1 MFHTLKKGETINS
14 KNKELFIDFGIVF
27 GQTALDQYF
36 QKMGNLLWVLN
47 TFICN
52 SRKGH
57 QHQHIIIT
65 NSDIYINISAGQHI
79 CCEHTG
85 QLYKKR
91 INININFIITI
102 NTKAK
107 NHYKHGKK

>member
-1 MFHTLKKGETINS
+1 MR
-14 KNKELFIDFGIVF
+14 LFCVY
-27 GQTALDQYF
+27 ALDENF
-36 QKMGNLLWVLN
+36 QCH
-47 TFICN
+47 FC
-52 SRKGH
+52 SRRKAAKFCH
-57 QHQHIIIT
+57 PVIIT

-107 NHYKHGKK
+107 NHYKDGKK